1 MKYLKQKQ
9 KKRCC
14 YFYTLGTRS
23 FQFLAATLDNVTH
36 NKTHQMH
43 FSNLLLFLVIIIIII
58 IIIVIVIIII
68 IIIIIISY
76 NFMPIYNTI
85 AEPIPWA

>member
-1 MKYLKQKQ
+1 LKYLKQKQ

-23 FQFLAATLDNVTH
+23 FQALAAILDNVTH

-43 FSNLLLFLVIIIIII
+43 FSNLLLFLVILIIII
-58 IIIVIVIIII
+58 IIIVIV